1 MKTLSGTFTFVVL
14 TVIGIV
20 AVFTFRV
27 LAQGSGEPSPAV
39 VDKKFVLKIG
49 GPTKE
54 DYAEVTSEA
63 AFKAALGR
71 LGKDQYHI
79 RFKDDSGKIT
89 DPYYALSI
97 KTDKVTTSELAKS
110 AATGELTSIGR
121 HVTIKVTSDNVADL
135 TEVLKALK

>member
-1 MKTLSGTFTFVVL
+1 MRTLSGTFTFVVL
-14 TVIGIV
+14 AVIAIV
-20 AVFTFRV
+20 AVLTFRV
-27 LAQGSGEPSPAV
+27 FAQGSGNPSPTF

-54 DYAEVTSEA
+54 DYAEVTNEVD
-63 AFKAALGR
+63 FKAVLAR
-71 LGKDQYHI
+71 LGKDQYRI

-110 AATGELTSIGR
+110 AATGELTAIGR
-121 HVTIKVTSDNVADL
+121 HVTVKVTSDNVADL
-135 TEVLKALK
+135 TEVLKTLK

>member
-1 MKTLSGTFTFVVL
+1 MKTQSGTFTLVVL
-14 TVIGIV
+14 AVIAIV
-20 AVFTFRV
+20 AVLTFRV
-27 LAQGSGEPSPAV
+27 FAQGSDKPSPTF

-54 DYAEVTSEA
+54 DYAEVTDEV
-63 AFKAALGR
+63 AFKAVLTR

-79 RFKDDSGKIT
+79 RFKDDTGKIT
-89 DPYYALSI
+89 DPYYALNI

-135 TEVLKALK
+135 TDVLKVLK